1 MMRITD
7 VVRHLLIINVLVF
20 FVTLFT
26 WGDPVKEMMGTLIS
40 GSGNFADWGRYQLA
54 LFFPTSPY
62 FRPFQ
67 LVSHMF
73 MHADIRHLLF
83 NMLGLYMFGSALE
96 MFWGARRFL
105 FYYLFCGFGGM
116 ILYLLVK
123 YLEINSGDTGEQMM
137 KYYLQNV
144 PMLGA
149 SGAIFGLMVGYGTQ
163 FPENVISLLFP
174 PISLKAKY
182 FVLIFAGLELV
193 FGLGIVNMSSGVAHF
208 AHLGGALFGFLL
220 ILYWRKF
227 GSRL

>member
-7 VVRHLLIINVLVF
+7 VVKHLLIINVLVF
-20 FVTLFT
+20 FVTLLV
-26 WGDPVKEMMGTLIS
+26 WGDPAPELMGTLLS
-40 GSGNFADWGRYQLA
+40 GSGEFADWERYRFA

-62 FRPFQ
+62 FQPYQ

-73 MHADIRHLLF
+73 MHADIRHLLL

-96 MFWGARRFL
+96 TFWGARRFL
-105 FYYLFCGFGGM
+105 FYYLFAGFGGM

-123 YLEINSGDTGEQMM
+123 YLEISSGNADEQLM

-149 SGAIFGLMVGYGTQ
+149 SGAIFGLMVGYGML
-163 FPENVISLLFP
+163 FPDNVISLLFP

-193 FGLGIVNMSSGVAHF
+193 FGLGIVNLSSGVAHF

-220 ILYWRKF
+220 ILYWQKF
-227 GSRL
+227 GTRL

>member
-7 VVRHLLIINVLVF
+7 VVKHLLIINVLVF
-20 FVTLFT
+20 FVTLLT
-26 WGDPVKEMMGTLIS
+26 WGDPAPELMGTLLS
-40 GSGNFADWGRYQLA
+40 GSGEFADWERYRFA

-62 FRPFQ
+62 FQPYQ

-73 MHADIRHLLF
+73 MHADIRHLLM

-105 FYYLFCGFGGM
+105 FYYLFAGLGGM

-123 YLEINSGDTGEQMM
+123 YLEISSGTAEEQVM

-149 SGAIFGLMVGYGTQ
+149 SGAIFGLMVGYGVL
-163 FPENVISLLFP
+163 FPDNVISLLFP

-193 FGLGIVNMSSGVAHF
+193 FGLGIVNLSSGVAHF

-220 ILYWRKF
+220 ILYWQKF
-227 GSRL
+227 GTRL